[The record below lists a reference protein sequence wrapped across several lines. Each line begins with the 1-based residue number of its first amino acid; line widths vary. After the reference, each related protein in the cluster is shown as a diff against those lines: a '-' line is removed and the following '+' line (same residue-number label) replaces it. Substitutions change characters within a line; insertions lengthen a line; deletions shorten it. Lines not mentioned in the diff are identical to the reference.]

1 LEIVFS
7 LIKNKIQNKKILILG
22 FGKEGRASLKFLMK
36 YFKGNEVAVADSNAD
51 LRYNIDEKL
60 LKDTDFYFGDS
71 YLKEIDNYDLIIKS
85 PGIPASLLN
94 GKVSSKK
101 ITSQTDLFLTQFRD
115 RIVGVTGTKGKSTTS
130 SLIYF
135 ILMNKFENVHLV
147 GNIGIPPFDLIEE
160 IKDDSKI
167 VFEMSSHQ
175 LENITVSPHI
185 SVLLNLFEE
194 HLDHY
199 NGLAEYH
206 SAKLN
211 IMRFQKAGDIFIY
224 NADDPVIRNA
234 LKRTQTKGTFF
245 PYSVSNDFEE
255 GIFYKSGKIFIVQDN
270 ITSEFDFSN
279 RQNLPGSHN
288 LFNIMASV
296 AVAKI
301 LRLDDP
307 VIQEVVQHF
316 KGLPHRL
323 EYIGE
328 FNEIHFYNDSIATI
342 PEATIEAVKTLKSV
356 DTLILGGKDR
366 GIDYSNLIE
375 FVIDSDLKNVV
386 FIGDA
391 GKRIYDGII
400 EKGGANDT
408 YLFFI
413 EEFDEISEIIRQ
425 NTQNGSICLLSPAA
439 PSYDKFRNFEERG
452 AAFKKIAENL

>member
-1 LEIVFS
+1 MFESIG
-7 LIKNKIQNKKILILG
+7 KKIEGKKVLILG
-22 FGKEGRASLKFLMK
+22 FGKEGQSSFRFLSSYFPDIEVGISDKNPELLSEVSEEMRISGKFHIGATYL
-36 YFKGNEVAVADSNAD
+36 N
-51 LRYNIDEKL
+51 NISD
-60 LKDTDFYFGDS
+60 
-71 YLKEIDNYDLIIKS
+71 YDLIIKS
-85 PGIPASLLN
+85 PGIPASLLD
-94 GKVSSKK
+94 GKVSSKI
-101 ITSQTDLFLTQFRD
+101 ITSQTDLFLAQFRN
-115 RIVGVTGTKGKSTTS
+115 RVIGVTGTKGKSTTS
-130 SLIYF
+130 SLIYH
-135 ILMNKFENVHLV
+135 ILLNKFENVHLV

-211 IMRFQKAGDIFIY
+211 IMRFQKAGDVFIY
-224 NADDPVIRNA
+224 NADDPVIQKTLERIH
-234 LKRTQTKGTFF
+234 TKGTLF

-255 GIFYKSGKIFIVQDN
+255 GIFYTSGKIFIVQDN
-270 ITSEFDFSN
+270 KTSEFDFSN

-288 LFNIMASV
+288 LLNIMASV

-301 LRLDDP
+301 LNLDDP
-307 VIQEVVQHF
+307 VIQEVVPHF

-323 EYIGE
+323 EFIGE
-328 FNEIHFYNDSIATI
+328 YQGIRFFNDSIATI
-342 PEATIEAVKTLKSV
+342 PEAVIEAVKTLKSV

-375 FVIDSDLKNVV
+375 FVIDSDLKNVI

-391 GKRIYDGII
+391 GNTIYDGINA
-400 EKGGANDT
+400 KGGANDT
-408 YLFFI
+408 KLFFI
-413 EEFDEISEIIRQ
+413 DEFDEISEIIRQ
-425 NTQNGSICLLSPAA
+425 NTQKGSICLLSPAA

>member
-1 LEIVFS
+1 MFESIG
-7 LIKNKIQNKKILILG
+7 KKIEGKKVLILG
-22 FGKEGRASLKFLMK
+22 FGKEGQSSFRFLSSYFPDIEVGISDKNPELLSEVSEEMRISGKFHIGATYL
-36 YFKGNEVAVADSNAD
+36 N
-51 LRYNIDEKL
+51 NISD
-60 LKDTDFYFGDS
+60 
-71 YLKEIDNYDLIIKS
+71 YDLIIKS
-85 PGIPASLLN
+85 PGIPASLLD
-94 GKVSSKK
+94 GKVSSKI
-101 ITSQTDLFLTQFRD
+101 ITSQTDLFLAQFRN
-115 RIVGVTGTKGKSTTS
+115 RVIGVTGTKGKSTTS
-130 SLIYF
+130 SLIYH
-135 ILMNKFENVHLV
+135 ILLNKFENVHLV

-211 IMRFQKAGDIFIY
+211 IMRFQKAGDVFIY
-224 NADDPVIRNA
+224 NADDPVIQKTLERIH
-234 LKRTQTKGTFF
+234 TKGTLF

-255 GIFYKSGKIFIVQDN
+255 GIFYTSGKIFIVQDN
-270 ITSEFDFSN
+270 KTSEFDFSN

-288 LFNIMASV
+288 LLNIMASV

-301 LRLDDP
+301 LNLDDP
-307 VIQEVVQHF
+307 LIQEVVPHF

-323 EYIGE
+323 EFIGE
-328 FNEIHFYNDSIATI
+328 YQGIRFFNDSIATI
-342 PEATIEAVKTLKSV
+342 PEAVIEAVKTLKSV

-375 FVIDSDLKNVV
+375 FVIDSDLKNVI

-391 GKRIYDGII
+391 GNTIYDGINA
-400 EKGGANDT
+400 KGGANDT
-408 YLFFI
+408 KLFFI
-413 EEFDEISEIIRQ
+413 DEFDEISEIIRQ
-425 NTQNGSICLLSPAA
+425 NTQKGSICLLSPAA

>member
-1 LEIVFS
+1 MFESIG
-7 LIKNKIQNKKILILG
+7 KKIEGKKVLILG
-22 FGKEGRASLKFLMK
+22 FGKEGQSSFRFLSSYFPDIEVGISDKNPELLSEVSEEMRISGKFHIGATYL
-36 YFKGNEVAVADSNAD
+36 N
-51 LRYNIDEKL
+51 NISD
-60 LKDTDFYFGDS
+60 
-71 YLKEIDNYDLIIKS
+71 YDLIIKS
-85 PGIPASLLN
+85 PGIPASLLD
-94 GKVSSKK
+94 GKVSSKI
-101 ITSQTDLFLTQFRD
+101 ITSQTDLFLAQFRN
-115 RIVGVTGTKGKSTTS
+115 RVIGVTGTKGKSTTS
-130 SLIYF
+130 SLIYH
-135 ILMNKFENVHLV
+135 ILLNKFENVHLV

-211 IMRFQKAGDIFIY
+211 IMRFQKAGDVFIY
-224 NADDPVIRNA
+224 NADDPVIQKTLERIH
-234 LKRTQTKGTFF
+234 TKGTLF

-255 GIFYKSGKIFIVQDN
+255 GIFYTSGKIFIVQDN
-270 ITSEFDFSN
+270 KTSEFDFSN

-288 LFNIMASV
+288 LLNIMASV

-301 LRLDDP
+301 LNLDDP
-307 VIQEVVQHF
+307 VIQEVVPHF

-323 EYIGE
+323 EFIGE
-328 FNEIHFYNDSIATI
+328 YQGIRFFNDSIATI
-342 PEATIEAVKTLKSV
+342 PEAVIEAVKTLKSV

-375 FVIDSDLKNVV
+375 FVIDSDLKNVI
-386 FIGDA
+386 FIGGA
-391 GKRIYDGII
+391 GNTIYDGINA
-400 EKGGANDT
+400 KGGANDT
-408 YLFFI
+408 KLFFI
-413 EEFDEISEIIRQ
+413 DEFDEISEIIRQ
-425 NTQNGSICLLSPAA
+425 NTQKGSICLLSPAA